1 MGLPVSATLAS
12 RHRRVRAVL
21 EAQGLDGLVVTTTS
35 NIRYLVNHIG
45 SAGVVVLTQ
54 DAIHLLADFRY
65 LEAVRQRQASAS
77 ACEGLRVHEVGAS
90 YDEALAVLLEAL
102 GASRATAGVVGVE
115 AADMTVGRY
124 KWLRQTLEARHAAI
138 DLRAVDRVVER
149 VRVVKDAGEVAVL
162 REAGQRLGTVAR
174 AAFDSVRAGVTERAV
189 AGVIEAALRE
199 AGYERPAF
207 ETIVAAGPNSAL
219 PHHRS
224 TDRSLARGDLVVL
237 DFGGVLDGYCS
248 DLTRT
253 VSVGAPDAESRRLHA
268 AVLEAQAAAIE
279 AIGPGVSAS
288 VVDGAARSALEPH
301 GLAAA
306 FGHGTGHGLGLDVHE
321 EPRIGVPRPGTS
333 PAQLEP
339 GMVFTVEPG
348 VYVPGLGG
356 VRIEDDVLV
365 TDDGCEVLSAV
376 PRELLALG

>member
-1 MGLPVSATLAS
+1 MRLPASATLAS

-21 EAQGLDGLVVTTTS
+21 ESLELGALVVTTTS
-35 NIRYLVNHIG
+35 NIRYLTNHVG
-45 SAGVVVLTQ
+45 SAGLVVVSRE
-54 DAIHLLADFRY
+54 AIHLLADFRY

-90 YDEALAVLLEAL
+90 YDEALADLLAGPDAL
-102 GASRATAGVVGVE
+102 GHGPRVVGVE

-124 KWLRQTLEARHAAI
+124 EWLRKAMEKRGAESA
-138 DLRAVDRVVER
+138 LRAVDRVVEQ
-149 VRVVKDAGEVAVL
+149 VRVVKDADEIAAL
-162 REAGQRLGTVAR
+162 RDAARRLDGVAR
-174 AAFDSVRAGVTERAV
+174 AAFAAVRPGITEHAV
-189 AGVIEAALRE
+189 ASAIEQAIRE
-199 AGYERPAF
+199 AGYERAAF
-207 ETIVAAGPNSAL
+207 ETIVATGSNSAL
-219 PHHRS
+219 PHHRP

-237 DFGGVLDGYCS
+237 DFGGVLDGYCC

-253 VSVGAPDAESRRLHA
+253 VTVGAPDAESRRLHA

-279 AIGPGVSAS
+279 AIGPGVPAS
-288 VVDGAARSALEPH
+288 TVDGAARAVLEAH

-321 EPRIGVPRPGTS
+321 EPRIGVPRPGT
-333 PAQLEP
+333 PPVQLES

-348 VYVPGLGG
+348 VYLPGLGG

-365 TDDGCEVLSAV
+365 TDDGYEVLSAV
-376 PRELLALG
+376 PRELAALG